1 MGFFDFVD
9 AHPVLT
15 VFLVVVVGGLLV
27 DLVRACRG
35 G

>member
-1 MGFFDFVD
+1 MGFFDFID
-9 AHPVLT
+9 AHPVLS
-15 VFLVVVVGGLLV
+15 VVLLVVVGGLLA